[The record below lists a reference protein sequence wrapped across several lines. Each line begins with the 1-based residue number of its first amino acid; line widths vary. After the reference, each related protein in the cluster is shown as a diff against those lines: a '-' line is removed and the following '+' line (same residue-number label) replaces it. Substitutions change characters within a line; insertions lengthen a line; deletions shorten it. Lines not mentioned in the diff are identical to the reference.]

1 MTKARKNN
9 LRGAAFMLLAVAT
22 FSLMDAALKTLS
34 QHYPAAQVAAL
45 RGWTTLPIV
54 TIWVG
59 FFGGY
64 RALVAIRWP
73 LHLLR
78 GALSVVMLVSF
89 TYALKRLPLTEAYSI
104 FFVAPLLITASS
116 GPLLGERVQRQHW
129 IAIAIGLI
137 GVLIVLRPRG
147 DGVLTL
153 AGLAVLVSAASYA
166 LSAICVRILG
176 RTDSTSSMIFWMILM
191 LSLGATALAWPNW
204 QPLRWTS
211 DWPSLLVLAITGSVG
226 QYAITEAFR
235 RAQAAVIAPLEY
247 TALAWGL
254 ALDWWL
260 WQHLPDAVV
269 YLGAAL
275 IIVSGLYLLR
285 HERQH
290 VEAEHP

>member
-89 TYALKRLPLTEAYSI
+89 T
-104 FFVAPLLITASS
+104 
-116 GPLLGERVQRQHW
+116 
-129 IAIAIGLI
+129 
-137 GVLIVLRPRG
+137 
-147 DGVLTL
+147 
-153 AGLAVLVSAASYA
+153 
-166 LSAICVRILG
+166 
-176 RTDSTSSMIFWMILM
+176 
-191 LSLGATALAWPNW
+191 
-204 QPLRWTS
+204 
-211 DWPSLLVLAITGSVG
+211 
-226 QYAITEAFR
+226 
-235 RAQAAVIAPLEY
+235 
-247 TALAWGL
+247 
-254 ALDWWL
+254 
-260 WQHLPDAVV
+260 
-269 YLGAAL
+269 
-275 IIVSGLYLLR
+275 
-285 HERQH
+285 
-290 VEAEHP
+290 